1 MNKIDFADVLIKII
15 GVAGFFFSLSLIPM
29 LIPTIFAMDRF
40 TSQSIIGFIFAVLMW
55 LTLIRYSYKLSTLL
69 FKSNS
74 TESEQSIDV
83 KNNKDNFLFW
93 VKLIGLVIIII
104 SISPLVSAIYVLLVP
119 SANFGKVVPHS
130 LIFYLIKPALGFYL
144 LLDGSFIV
152 KIAYP
157 KSKEVE
163 QEDQ

>member
-29 LIPTIFAMDRF
+29 LIPTIFVMDRF
-40 TSQSIIGFIFAVLMW
+40 IFQSIIGFIFAVLMW

-83 KNNKDNFLFW
+83 KNNRDNFLLW
-93 VKLIGLVIIII
+93 VKLIGLVTIIL
-104 SISPLVSAIYVLLVP
+104 SIQPLFGRIFQLFVP
-119 SANFGKVVPHS
+119 IVATNKLTPYS